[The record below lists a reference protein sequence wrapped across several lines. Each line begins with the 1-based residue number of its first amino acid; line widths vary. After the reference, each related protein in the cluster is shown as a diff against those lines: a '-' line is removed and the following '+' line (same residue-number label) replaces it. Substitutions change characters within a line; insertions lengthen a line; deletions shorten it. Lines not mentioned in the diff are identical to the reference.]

1 MTPEHRTSARPNR
14 ITDLFGTEVP
24 VVLGPFGGVS
34 SVELTAAVSD
44 GGGLGSYGLY
54 GYGADAIRNTG
65 AELRKATAKPF
76 ALNLWIPTGDETTSL
91 PQAAFDQYLE
101 TLKPYFDELALP
113 LPHMPDRYLPEYEE
127 QVEATLAAGPAVVS
141 FVFGVPA
148 PELIEAAHRS
158 GIVVVGT
165 ATTVAEAVALE
176 AGGVDAVVASG
187 MESGGHRV
195 SFLKPAEES
204 LIGTFALVPQVADA
218 VTIPVIAAGGIADR
232 RGYAA
237 AMALGADA
245 VQVGSAFLATRE
257 SAAVPA
263 YRAVLHSPAARE
275 TVLTSALSGRLARGI
290 PNRIIAELSEA
301 TVAKAGL
308 SEAGIPE
315 RRIAPFP
322 AQNWLTGRFRPEAAA
337 QGNTDL
343 MSLWAGQSAA
353 LIRHDSAADVLAEL
367 LAGTAIL

>member
-1 MTPEHRTSARPNR
+1 MTPENSTSASSNR
-14 ITDLFGTEVP
+14 VTKLFGTDVP

-54 GYGADAIRNTG
+54 GYGADAIRNTA
-65 AELRKATAKPF
+65 AELKKATAKPF

-91 PQAAFDQYLE
+91 PQPDFDHFVG
-101 TLKPYFDELALP
+101 TLKTYFNELGLP
-113 LPHMPDRYLPEYEE
+113 LPLMPDRYLPAYDE
-127 QVEATLAAGPAVVS
+127 QVEATLEAGPAVVS

-148 PELIEAAHRS
+148 PELVEAAHRR

-204 LIGTFALVPQVADA
+204 LIGTFALVPQVVDA
-218 VTIPVIAAGGIADR
+218 VGIPVIAAGGIADR

-237 AMALGADA
+237 ARALGADA

-263 YRAVLHSPAARE
+263 YRAILHSPAARE
-275 TVLTSALSGRLARGI
+275 TVLTRALSGRLARGI

-301 TVAKAGL
+301 KPAAGGL
-308 SEAGIPE
+308 SEAGI
-315 RRIAPFP
+315 APFP
-322 AQNWLTGRFRPEAAA
+322 VQNWLTGRFRPQAAA
-337 QGNTDL
+337 RGNTEL
-343 MSLWAGQSAA
+343 MSLWAGQATT
-353 LIRHDSAADVLAEL
+353 LIRHDSAAEVLAEL
-367 LAGTAIL
+367 LAGSPVL

>member
-1 MTPEHRTSARPNR
+1 MTPARRTSAQPDR
-14 ITDLFGTEVP
+14 ITELFGTDVP

-34 SVELTAAVSD
+34 SVALTAAVSD

-54 GYGADAIRNTG
+54 GYGANAIRNTA
-65 AELRKATAKPF
+65 AELKKATAKPF
-76 ALNLWIPTGDETTSL
+76 ALNLWVPTGDEISDL
-91 PQAAFDQYLE
+91 PPKDFNNYVE
-101 TLKPYFDELALP
+101 TLRPYFDEVGVP
-113 LPHMPDRYLPEYEE
+113 VPEMPDRYLPDFGE
-127 QVEATLAAGPAVVS
+127 QVEATLEARPAVVS

-148 PELIEAAHRS
+148 PDVVKEAHRR

-218 VTIPVIAAGGIADR
+218 VSIPVIAAGGIADR

-237 AMALGADA
+237 ALALGADA

-263 YRAVLHSPAARE
+263 YRAVLHSPAAAE
-275 TVLTSALSGRLARGI
+275 TVLTRTLSGRLARGI
-290 PNRIIAELSEA
+290 PNRIITELSD
-301 TVAKAGL
+301 AGVT
-308 SEAGIPE
+308 
-315 RRIAPFP
+315 APFP
-322 AQNWLTGRFRPEAAA
+322 IQNWLTGRFRPQAAA
-337 QGNTDL
+337 QGNTEL
-343 MSLWAGQSAA
+343 MSLWAGQAA
-353 LIRHDSAADVLAEL
+353 PLIRHDSAADVLAEL
-367 LAGTAIL
+367 LAGVPGSA

>member
-1 MTPEHRTSARPNR
+1 MTPEHRTPARTNR
-14 ITDLFGTEVP
+14 ITELFGTEVP

-54 GYGADAIRNTG
+54 GYGAEAIRNT
-65 AELRKATAKPF
+65 ASRLKEATARPF
-76 ALNLWIPTGDETTSL
+76 ALNLWVPDGSEVTPL
-91 PQAAFDQYLE
+91 QQADFDRYVSILR
-101 TLKPYFDELALP
+101 PYFDELELP
-113 LPHMPDRYLPEYEE
+113 LPQMPDTYLPDYGE
-127 QVEATLAAGPAVVS
+127 QVEATLEARPAVVS

-148 PELIEAAHRS
+148 SDVIEEAHRR

-165 ATTVAEAVALE
+165 ATTVAEAIALE

-204 LIGTFALVPQVADA
+204 LVGTFALVPQVADA
-218 VTIPVIAAGGIADR
+218 IGIPVIAAGGIADR

-263 YRAVLHSPAARE
+263 YREVLRSPAARE
-275 TVLTSALSGRLARGI
+275 TVLTRVLSGRLARGI
-290 PNRIIAELSEA
+290 PNRIVAELNDAA
-301 TVAKAGL
+301 T
-308 SEAGIPE
+308 
-315 RRIAPFP
+315 IAPFP
-322 AQNWLTGRFRPEAAA
+322 AQNWLTGRFRPQAAA
-337 QGNTDL
+337 QGNTGL
-343 MSLWAGQSAA
+343 MSLWAGQAA
-353 LIRHDSAADVLAEL
+353 PLIRHDSAAAVLAEL
-367 LAGTAIL
+367 LAGAPA